1 MKSLFLSFLMCMTA
15 TVAFALDVTGLRT
28 EDYHNPVG
36 LDKGVVHFSWQLQ
49 SEHRSVLQTSY
60 NVQIATD
67 AVFGNVVWESGS
79 VSSDESVFVEA
90 KGFKPAAETR
100 YYWRVTVTDNKGE
113 TATSTEK
120 AYFETGLAPSGSP
133 FGGEDCWSGSHW
145 IKALPQRGS
154 GEGASPTDYDTPPK
168 GERGGGFPYGL

>member
-67 AVFGNVVWESGS
+67 GVFGNVVWESGS

-120 AYFETGLAPSGSP
+120 AYFETGLAPSDSP
-133 FGGEDCWSGSHW
+133 FGGGDNHQTN
-145 IKALPQRGS
+145 KKRA
-154 GEGASPTDYDTPPK
+154 
-168 GERGGGFPYGL
+168 